1 MRQHN
6 PSKKTNHLVLTLLKT
21 GMLSWIILL
30 AWAGYGWA
38 QYSFSHS
45 LNAIQSLATSQIELV
60 SYFEHIT
67 KVLSL
72 INQMPFSSTISAND
86 LNPILILTMQIWT
99 ILCAITHVITIK
111 LCIIALSIP
120 LFTLAILAGLVDGL
134 SQRSIRTASL
144 GRESTYI
151 FHKSIPV
158 IRRIFVM
165 LVLLWL
171 SLPVSLSPSPLFLSL
186 AVLMGLLASLS
197 ASRFKKYL

>member
-1 MRQHN
+1 MRQNN

-21 GMLSWIILL
+21 GMLAWIILL
-30 AWAGYGWA
+30 AWAGYAWL

-60 SYFEHIT
+60 ASFVHVT
-67 KVLSL
+67 KILSF
-72 INQMPFSSTISAND
+72 INQMPFSNISVNN
-86 LNPILILTMQIWT
+86 LNPFLILVMQVWT

-186 AVLMGLLASLS
+186 SILMGLLASLS